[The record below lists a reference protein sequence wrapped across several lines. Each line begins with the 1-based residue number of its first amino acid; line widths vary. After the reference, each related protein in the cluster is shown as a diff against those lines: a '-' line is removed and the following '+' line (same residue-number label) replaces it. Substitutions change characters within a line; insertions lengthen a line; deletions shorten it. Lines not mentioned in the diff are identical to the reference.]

1 VTRQLYPVR
10 TWPLVSRTTPAFHQL
25 WIVVGAVTKVA
36 LTGGRLVVTTPVGSA
51 AAVWKAVLDLRR
63 D

>member
-1 VTRQLYPVR
+1 
-10 TWPLVSRTTPAFHQL
+10 VSRTTPAFHQL